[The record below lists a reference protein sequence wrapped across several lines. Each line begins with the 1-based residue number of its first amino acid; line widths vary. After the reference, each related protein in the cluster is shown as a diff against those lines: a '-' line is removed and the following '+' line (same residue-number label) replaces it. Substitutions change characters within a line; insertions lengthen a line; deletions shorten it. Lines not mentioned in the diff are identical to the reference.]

1 MANTFT
7 SLHVHVV
14 FSTKNRER
22 CLTADVEEDVWRY
35 LGGICRAHKFTALQI
50 GGVEDHVHL
59 LPGCPA
65 TVALSEEISL
75 LRAEALHLPGKRPA

>member
-22 CLTADVEEDVWRY
+22 WLTPDVEGDVWRY
-35 LGGICRAHKFTALQI
+35 LGGIFRAHKFTALQT
-50 GGVEDHVHL
+50 GGVEDHAHL
-59 LPGCPA
+59 LLGYPA
-65 TVALSEEISL
+65 TAALSDFI
-75 LRAEALHLPGKRPA
+75 KRLKGELSKWASG